1 MSNYLSVGSSAES
14 SADISVWH
22 IAGLPAALMLL
33 LFLRPCSPLWQTDTK
48 CLIGAGRTPTPCTQ
62 THTCSHPPLLT
73 PELLHRQPL
82 PHGVAAAWRPLCE
95 WQPGSTAHQ
104 RLQQSDIKPV
114 SLPLSPSLPP
124 SLLLPSL
131 QIYNRTS
138 FSKHNPV
145 FFLVWLSSIMEH
157 PELCASCFSLKPI
170 PTPADITDRHTNHY
184 SVGLKGKESA
194 SVMYSW
200 TENMHTYGLMSALAD
215 LDSTVHGS
223 HKGMVGRK
231 TKDLMLRSVG
241 LCSYCGLT
249 YALQLLGYFRSL
261 LLQSL
266 AKSCRATYGY
276 FSATPCVCRVCT

>member
-33 LFLRPCSPLWQTDTK
+33 LFLRPCFHFDRQTQNAWLVQDGPPPLAHRHTHALIHLSSPLSCCT
-48 CLIGAGRTPTPCTQ
+48 GSPSPTVWLQ
-62 THTCSHPPLLT
+62 
-73 PELLHRQPL
+73 
-82 PHGVAAAWRPLCE
+82 HGVPCV
-95 WQPGSTAHQ
+95 
-104 RLQQSDIKPV
+104 SDSPEAPPTSDCSSLTLNLSPSL
-114 SLPLSPSLPP
+114 SLPPSLPP

-184 SVGLKGKESA
+184 SVGLKERNRPLWCTA
-194 SVMYSW
+194 
-200 TENMHTYGLMSALAD
+200 GL
-215 LDSTVHGS
+215 
-223 HKGMVGRK
+223 K
-231 TKDLMLRSVG
+231 T
-241 LCSYCGLT
+241 
-249 YALQLLGYFRSL
+249 
-261 LLQSL
+261 
-266 AKSCRATYGY
+266 
-276 FSATPCVCRVCT
+276 CTHMG